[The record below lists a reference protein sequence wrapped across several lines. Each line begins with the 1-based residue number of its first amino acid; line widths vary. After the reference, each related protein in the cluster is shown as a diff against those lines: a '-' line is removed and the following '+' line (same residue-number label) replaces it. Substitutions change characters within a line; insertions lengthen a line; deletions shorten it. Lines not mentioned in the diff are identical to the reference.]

1 MERYIFYRFE
11 QLCPSLKLFSGLEF
25 IFVINCFYNRTIT
38 LHLFLFLRRHL
49 HLAIY
54 KRSKSFK
61 TDKRSKSFTVPLY
74 RVSQKSRTIQVSTE
88 NAFIDYS
95 HNRCS
100 NCAPT
105 AMKQAS
111 NLSIKLSFTLLSV
124 LLLIFGHS
132 SSYCILVIVVI

>member
-1 MERYIFYRFE
+1 MIRRI
-11 QLCPSLKLFSGLEF
+11 SLF
-25 IFVINCFYNRTIT
+25 IKVRMTGDEKWHMQQIMSCAN
-38 LHLFLFLRRHL
+38 
-49 HLAIY
+49 
-54 KRSKSFK
+54 
-61 TDKRSKSFTVPLY
+61 Y

-111 NLSIKLSFTLLSV
+111 NLF
-124 LLLIFGHS
+124 HS
-132 SSYCILVIVVI
+132 LERFIADFRALK